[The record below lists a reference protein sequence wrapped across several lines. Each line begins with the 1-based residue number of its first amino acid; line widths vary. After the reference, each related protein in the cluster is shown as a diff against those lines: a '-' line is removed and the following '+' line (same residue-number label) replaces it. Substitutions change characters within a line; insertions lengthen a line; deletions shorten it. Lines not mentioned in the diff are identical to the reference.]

1 MLPLPNF
8 RKSFGVNTPHLVKAT
23 SNRGAFLACQAE
35 GLQPLAPAGFN
46 CHLGTA
52 TVGTHYRYRYL
63 FASLEPST
71 RRGFSATGTHSASGT
86 IATGTYI
93 ASGTV
98 ATGTHSFNFAT
109 GTLCHFPQLW
119 SYSATTCNRPG
130 CSRLTAIS
138 LENMPYVSFRWHSG
152 TQALY
157 GRYGQRF

>member
-1 MLPLPNF
+1 MLPLPTF

-23 SNRGAFLACQAE
+23 SNGGAFLACQAE
-35 GLQPLAPAGFN
+35 DLQPLAPAGFN

-63 FASLEPST
+63 FASLEPT
-71 RRGFSATGTHSASGT
+71 RRGPLPLEPVLPLEPFATGTHIACGT
-86 IATGTYI
+86 FATGTQ
-93 ASGTV
+93 
-98 ATGTHSFNFAT
+98 SFNFAT
-109 GTLCHFPQLW
+109 GTHFPQLW

-130 CSRLTAIS
+130 CSRLTTIS

-157 GRYGQRF
+157 GHYGQRF